1 MSKIGQFNF
10 ECQEIAENNFNES
23 KDVVIAEVK
32 KTFVK
37 RPEMVSYATEVA
49 VDHWEEI
56 QSDMR
61 NYF

>member
-1 MSKIGQFNF
+1 M
-10 ECQEIAENNFNES
+10 
-23 KDVVIAEVK
+23 DVVIAEVK

-61 NYF
+61 KYF